1 MADFGLAGL
10 ESASQQEVGATCQ
23 FEEPGWDN
31 RFEAIRCKALRLL
44 EPSLQRWRER
54 PQLATAPRHLPRLP
68 RLPRVAAASVFG
80 EAAIRSAGYAAMP
93 QARAA
98 RGAGRGARGACDVS
112 FAPVLQAAF
121 KILRCMSSRAL
132 EVNHF
137 HLGAAVMACE
147 KATRCACGMR
157 GVARVAG
164 FGVANG
170 AQPEP
175 RGAWNAS
182 CRVLVCSDL
191 PP

>member
-1 MADFGLAGL
+1 MQG
-10 ESASQQEVGATCQ
+10 
-23 FEEPGWDN
+23 
-31 RFEAIRCKALRLL
+31 
-44 EPSLQRWRER
+44 
-54 PQLATAPRHLPRLP
+54 TAPFGAQPPKMARAPAAGHCTPALAPLAPRRRCVGLWRGSDPFRWLCRHAPGP
-68 RLPRVAAASVFG
+68 C
-80 EAAIRSAGYAAMP
+80 
-93 QARAA
+93 AA
-98 RGAGRGARGACDVS
+98 RGAGRGARGVCDVS